1 MFQSAMPRLRPT
13 MNLNELIAALEAK
26 RDYLESHRG
35 LNADEVQAVVWNG
48 DDTVPVTD
56 LDYDRFEVDG
66 PWVVEIRKAS
76 DP

>member
-1 MFQSAMPRLRPT
+1 

-26 RDYLESHRG
+26 RDYLGIDRG
-35 LNADEVQAVVWNG
+35 LDTNEVQVVVWNG

-56 LDYDRFEVDG
+56 LDYDKFEMDG
-66 PWVVEIRKAS
+66 PWCIEVRKAG